1 MNDDGRGAVSDR
13 AIAVDTQKIA
23 DFYQEAIAKHGDRL
37 DNLIFV
43 WSTDKTNWTAEV

>member
-1 MNDDGRGAVSDR
+1 MNDNRQGSVSDK

-37 DNLIFV
+37 DNLIFSLV
-43 WSTDKTNWTAEV
+43 NR